1 MNANQPQPDIGR
13 MGDAQASPL
22 PLGFVLADFQIE
34 RVLGEGGFGI
44 VYLARDVH
52 LKRAVAIKEFMPT
65 SMANRAADYSVVVR
79 SQRDQETFSLGLQSF
94 IKEAVTLAQFDHPAL
109 VKVFRFW
116 EERGTAYM
124 VMPYYEGQTL
134 KSWLRSQTQTPS
146 EGWLRQLLKP
156 LLAGLAHL
164 HEQGCLHRDIA
175 PDNILLLQGE
185 RPLLIDFGAA
195 RQVMADKTQALTV
208 ILKPGY
214 APIEQYGEATLKQ
227 GPWTDIYALSAV
239 LYCAVTGRPPL
250 SSVSRVLNDDL
261 VPATVAGRGRYSE
274 AFLRVIDAG
283 LAVKPQERPQNVAAL
298 LALLDATETVGLP
311 DTAALPDPDD
321 ERTVAFTSPL
331 KAEPRQTIVKPESSL
346 PLAQVQAV
354 GKRKFLWGAL
364 VVACVGLGG
373 ATVAYLRR
381 PEPTPPMPL
390 APTPTPA
397 TQVAKPVVPTVAAPA
412 PLPPAPTPPAPV
424 PAPTPSPTPARAEP
438 QTAPLAKAPPPVVS
452 KPSPTVA
459 ATSQRTK
466 PDKVAQGH
474 QQECARLLQA
484 WSMGQDVEANEQ
496 KMAALRCK

>member
-1 MNANQPQPDIGR
+1 MNANPPQPDAGR
-13 MGDAQASPL
+13 MGDVQASPL

-44 VYLARDVH
+44 VYLATDVH
-52 LKRAVAIKEFMPT
+52 LKRPVAIKEFMPT
-65 SMANRAADYSVVVR
+65 SMANRAPDYSVVVR

-94 IKEAVTLAQFDHPAL
+94 IKEAITLAQFDHPAL

-134 KSWLRSQTQTPS
+134 KSWLRSQAQTPS
-146 EGWLRQLLKP
+146 EDWLRRLLHP

-239 LYCAVTGRPPL
+239 LYCAVTGKPPV

-261 VPATVAGRGRYSE
+261 TPATLAGRGRYSE

-283 LAVKPQERPQNVAAL
+283 LAVKPQDRLQNVAAFS
-298 LALLDATETVGLP
+298 ALLEGCAAIVPSAAATP
-311 DTAALPDPDD
+311 ADRDD
-321 ERTVAFTSPL
+321 ERTVAFAPPPRPQSEPQSPQASTSGQRKL
-331 KAEPRQTIVKPESSL
+331 MWVAVA
-346 PLAQVQAV
+346 LAAL
-354 GKRKFLWGAL
+354 GLIGAS
-364 VVACVGLGG
+364 
-373 ATVAYLRR
+373 VAYLRR
-381 PEPTPPMPL
+381 PALPPVSL
-390 APTPTPA
+390 APVPQHAPPPQTMAVPSTPA
-397 TQVAKPVVPTVAAPA
+397 EPQVTVVIPATPA
-412 PLPPAPTPPAPV
+412 PVLAPAPV
-424 PAPTPSPTPARAEP
+424 PTPAPP
-438 QTAPLAKAPPPVVS
+438 QPPQPIAKPPVS
-452 KPSPTVA
+452 VA
-459 ATSQRTK
+459 VTAQRTK
-466 PDKVAQGH
+466 SDKATKDH

-484 WSMGQDVEANEQ
+484 WSMGQDVEGNEQ
-496 KMAALRCK
+496 KLAALHCK